1 MYAVFCNVSGF
12 TFAGDEEPTA
22 LLQYDGGPCAV
33 IVPVQAFLLK
43 NLLFSAQAVPDRW
56 RLTAGNLSAFG
67 LIVIHGDGEYNIK
80 AASSGRSVA
89 QANQSGRRSAATRLC
104 STFIR

>member
-1 MYAVFCNVSGF
+1 MVCMTTGF

-43 NLLFSAQAVPDRW
+43 NLLFTGSSVPERWRCTSGKLSAQF
-56 RLTAGNLSAFG
+56 LM
-67 LIVIHGDGEYNIK
+67 
-80 AASSGRSVA
+80 
-89 QANQSGRRSAATRLC
+89 
-104 STFIR
+104 

>member
-1 MYAVFCNVSGF
+1 MLCVVCMASGF

-43 NLLFSAQAVPDRW
+43 NLLFSGSAVPELW
-56 RLTAGNLSAFG
+56 RCTGG
-67 LIVIHGDGEYNIK
+67 K
-80 AASSGRSVA
+80 PSV
-89 QANQSGRRSAATRLC
+89 
-104 STFIR
+104 

>member
-1 MYAVFCNVSGF
+1 VSGF

-43 NLLFSAQAVPDRW
+43 NLLFSGSAVPENW
-56 RLTAGNLSAFG
+56 RHISGKLS
-67 LIVIHGDGEYNIK
+67 V
-80 AASSGRSVA
+80 
-89 QANQSGRRSAATRLC
+89 
-104 STFIR
+104 

>member
-1 MYAVFCNVSGF
+1 MASGF

-43 NLLFSAQAVPDRW
+43 NLLFTESTVPELW
-56 RLTAGNLSAFG
+56 RLTSGKPSA
-67 LIVIHGDGEYNIK
+67 
-80 AASSGRSVA
+80 
-89 QANQSGRRSAATRLC
+89 
-104 STFIR
+104 

>member
-1 MYAVFCNVSGF
+1 MASGF

-43 NLLFSAQAVPDRW
+43 NLLFS
-56 RLTAGNLSAFG
+56 G
-67 LIVIHGDGEYNIK
+67 
-80 AASSGRSVA
+80 
-89 QANQSGRRSAATRLC
+89 SAAPELWRRTGGKP
-104 STFIR
+104 SV